1 MVKYLCSY
9 LNKNCSHAYML
20 SLVRCVNFVWEN
32 KHANT
37 ETFPEWKI
45 ADKAK
50 SYKPESGN

>member
-1 MVKYLCSY
+1 
-9 LNKNCSHAYML
+9 ML

-45 ADKAK
+45 KDKAK